1 MLYKFFFITN
11 LILLGVVFSLKSYY
25 ESSVFWFYE
34 LPWFTFFNLFIDL
47 AIKSTVNA
55 DAVLT
60 FWLIST
66 FIWAGYTA
74 YTRNFFFKK
83 LGGIKEQIPQKPL
96 DIDELDQKYSIS
108 PKENKD
114 EKPQSNSIPE
124 AAGANFASA
133 LSKIVTSKTNNN
145 DLSHSDGF
153 FDQANQALSS
163 MPPEAAEQLKKVQTV
178 LSRLE
183 SNDAENKSENNKK

>member
-34 LPWFTFFNLFIDL
+34 LPWFTFFNLFIDV

-60 FWLIST
+60 FWLMST
-66 FIWAGYTA
+66 FIWSGYTA
-74 YTRNFFFKK
+74 YSRNFFINNPEAIKK
-83 LGGIKEQIPQKPL
+83 QISQKPL
-96 DIDELDQKYSIS
+96 DIDELDQKYSNL
-108 PKENKD
+108 PEENKD

-124 AAGANFASA
+124 AAGANFAAA
-133 LSKIVTSKTNNN
+133 LSKAVTSKTNNN

-178 LSRLE
+178 LSHLE
-183 SNDAENKSENNKK
+183 TNDVENKSENNKK